1 MPGVMSM
8 MFDEIWLRKV
18 ARNTARR
25 VFPAKVEL
33 LDLDEVVRRIEDG
46 GYTDFRDVTVDV
58 LEAAIRETIENTARD
73 SR

>member
-1 MPGVMSM
+1 M

-25 VFPAKVEL
+25 VFPADVDR

-58 LEAAIRETIENTARD
+58 LEAAIRETMETAGGVRG
-73 SR
+73 